1 MACRRMTFEVAAE
14 LREQLMHHSKA
25 KPLYE
30 V

>member
-1 MACRRMTFEVAAE
+1 MTFEVAAE
-14 LREQLMHHSKA
+14 LREQLMHRSKA